1 MRGDYMEVDKKVK
14 EIRDKTGLDR
24 KYFADYFKI
33 PLRTIEDWEAAR
45 RRPPEYVVRLL
56 AYKVAMDRLSMPKNM
71 NSRNVHIIEDEEGK
85 KIVLIN
91 DKCFKGLDKK
101 DWKDVEVYLTRYV
114 GECYEIMES
123 SEIIYID
130 KDFPDEFANSKERI
144 SLRGANRKAK
154 ANISQGIPELIQ
166 IASKPRWEANK
177 EEKHKND
184 AKFGW
189 FRYLV
194 RFALPIYDDKSGE
207 LIRYNIFMAKML
219 IRHAEDGKKYLYDIL
234 AIKKENEK
242 PA

>member
-1 MRGDYMEVDKKVK
+1 MEVDKKVK
-14 EIRDKTGLDR
+14 EIRDKTGLNR
-24 KYFADYFKI
+24 KDFADYFKI
-33 PLRTIEDWEAAR
+33 PLRTLEDWEAAR

-154 ANISQGIPELIQ
+154 ANVSQGIPELIQ

-219 IRHAEDGKKYLYDIL
+219 VRHAEDGKKYLYDIL

>member
-1 MRGDYMEVDKKVK
+1 MEVDKKVK